1 MRIDRF
7 FSENF
12 EFIEGEEFHHLY
24 NVLRHNVGD
33 KILAF
38 DGKLNEYLC
47 EIVEIQKNRARIKK
61 IEKIENIEYDFNI
74 AIAPALIKKENFELM
89 LEKVVEIGVK
99 EIYPIITK
107 HSVVKIKE
115 KKERWEKIILNACKQ
130 SRRQIIPKL
139 HNILTLNEI
148 AQISRNYSLKLFAN
162 PKSSRNLFSFEK
174 ADSVIILIG
183 PEGGF
188 SNEEEN
194 YLKSNGFFDFSLGN
208 FILRSETAAIVSVGL
223 IAHFL
228 RYK

>member
-107 HSVVKIKE
+107 YSVVKIKE

-148 AQISRNYSLKLFAN
+148 AQISKNYSLKLFAN
-162 PKSSRNLFSFEK
+162 PKSSRSLFSFEK

>member
-107 HSVVKIKE
+107 HSVVKIRE

-130 SRRQIIPKL
+130 SHRQIIPKL

-148 AQISRNYSLKLFAN
+148 AQISKNYSLKLFAN

-208 FILRSETAAIVSVGL
+208 FTLRSETAAIVSVGL

>member
-107 HSVVKIKE
+107 YSVVKIRE

-148 AQISRNYSLKLFAN
+148 AQISKNYSLKLFAN

>member
-12 EFIEGEEFHHLY
+12 EYIEGEEFHHLY

-130 SRRQIIPKL
+130 SHRQIIPKL

-148 AQISRNYSLKLFAN
+148 AQISKNYSLKLFAN

>member
-130 SRRQIIPKL
+130 SHRQIIPKL

-148 AQISRNYSLKLFAN
+148 AQISKNYSLKLFAN

-208 FILRSETAAIVSVGL
+208 FTLRSETAAIVSVGL

>member
-130 SRRQIIPKL
+130 SHRQIIPKL

-148 AQISRNYSLKLFAN
+148 TQISKNYSLKLFAN

-174 ADSVIILIG
+174 TNNVIILIG

>member
-107 HSVVKIKE
+107 YSVVKIKE

-148 AQISRNYSLKLFAN
+148 AQISKNYSLKLFAN

-174 ADSVIILIG
+174 ANNVIILIG

>member
-107 HSVVKIKE
+107 YSVVKIRE

-130 SRRQIIPKL
+130 SHRQIIPKL

-148 AQISRNYSLKLFAN
+148 AQISKNYSLKLFAN

-174 ADSVIILIG
+174 ANNVIILIG

-188 SNEEEN
+188 SEEEEN

>member
-130 SRRQIIPKL
+130 SHRQIIPKL

-148 AQISRNYSLKLFAN
+148 AQISKNYSLKLFAN
-162 PKSSRNLFSFEK
+162 PKSIRNLFSFEK

>member
-130 SRRQIIPKL
+130 SHRQIIPKL

-148 AQISRNYSLKLFAN
+148 AQISRNYSLKLFAS

>member
-107 HSVVKIKE
+107 HSVVKIRE

-130 SRRQIIPKL
+130 SHRQIIPKL

-148 AQISRNYSLKLFAN
+148 AQISKNYSLKLFAN

-188 SNEEEN
+188 SEEEEN
-194 YLKSNGFFDFSLGN
+194 YLKLNGFFDFSLGN

-223 IAHFL
+223 VVHFL

>member
-107 HSVVKIKE
+107 YSVVKIRE

-148 AQISRNYSLKLFAN
+148 AQISKNYSLKLFAN

-174 ADSVIILIG
+174 ANNVIILIG

-188 SNEEEN
+188 SEEEEN

>member
-107 HSVVKIKE
+107 HSVVKIRE

-130 SRRQIIPKL
+130 SHRQIIPKL

-148 AQISRNYSLKLFAN
+148 AQISKNYSLKLFAN
-162 PKSSRNLFSFEK
+162 PKSNRNLFSFEK